1 MFFYNGRYYFILN
14 VIKTKAFE
22 KHFKIMLQSAAFYFN
37 QKFKR
42 LATSSTTTTTKIIPN
57 SFLSVFEKCTFGVF
71 TDTDDMLTYVK
82 VWFCG
87 DNNSCLHQNGVGGE
101 KKIESTELV
110 CENFVLQNFIISC
123 FVL

>member
-1 MFFYNGRYYFILN
+1 MFFYNGRYYFVLN

-42 LATSSTTTTTKIIPN
+42 LATLSTTTTKVIPN
-57 SFLSVFEKCTFGVF
+57 SFLSIFEKCTFGVF

-87 DNNSCLHQNGVGGE
+87 DNISSLHQNGVGGE

-110 CENFVLQNFIISC
+110 SEIFACEIS
-123 FVL
+123 